1 MINPLIRVCVM
12 ISIGTLLQAVPTTN
26 DVVGVAKGIS
36 DFGMMAIAAAFFI
49 VLAAALMWSC
59 FAWFKGLINGMIE
72 ANNKAMADLLAE
84 TRAQNA
90 ALTDIAEGLR
100 PETKLRI
107 RNLTGFAFDLAIEK
121 VLRLIKRVRT
131 ENHIVDH
138 EATSLKIRKSLR
150 VIHDDRNSKFDT
162 FTYKGKPLSSYCD
175 EEWIEQVAKV
185 VESEIYHVDGE
196 NNARAASNVT
206 LAYENIKTEF
216 YAKMKD

>member
-1 MINPLIRVCVM
+1 MKKINFKEFPIRMNIGSDEVKK
-12 ISIGTLLQAVPTTN
+12 IDTRESIGNAVYH
-26 DVVGVAKGIS
+26 
-36 DFGMMAIAAAFFI
+36 
-49 VLAAALMWSC
+49 
-59 FAWFKGLINGMIE
+59 
-72 ANNKAMADLLAE
+72 
-84 TRAQNA
+84 NA
-90 ALTDIAEGLR
+90 AGVRGL
-100 PETKLRI
+100 
-107 RNLTGFAFDLAIEK
+107 DLAIEK
-121 VLRLIKRVRT
+121 VCRLIKKVRT
-131 ENHIVDH
+131 ENHINDH
-138 EATSLKIRKSLR
+138 EATSIKIRKSLR

>member
-1 MINPLIRVCVM
+1 M
-12 ISIGTLLQAVPTTN
+12 GTLKLILQAAPTAS

-36 DFGMMAIAAAFFI
+36 DFGMMAIAAAFFLI
-49 VLAAALMWSC
+49 LAAALMWSC
-59 FAWFKGLINGMIE
+59 FVWFKGLVSGMIE
-72 ANNKAMADLLAE
+72 AQNKSMADLLAE

-100 PETKLRI
+100 PETQLRI

-121 VLRLIKRVRT
+121 VCRLIKSVRT
-131 ENHIVDH
+131 ENHITDH
-138 EATSLKIRKSLR
+138 DATSIKIRKSLR

-162 FTYKGKPLSSYCD
+162 FTYKGKALSGYCD

-185 VESEIYHVDGE
+185 VESETYQFDGE
-196 NNARAASNVT
+196 NNARAVSNVS
-206 LAYENIKTEF
+206 LAYDNIKTEF

>member
-1 MINPLIRVCVM
+1 METLKLI
-12 ISIGTLLQAVPTTN
+12 LQAAPSTS
-26 DVVGVAKGIS
+26 DVVGVANGIS
-36 DFGMMAIAAAFFI
+36 DFGMMAIAAAFFLI
-49 VLAAALMWSC
+49 LAAALMVSC
-59 FAWFKGLINGMIE
+59 FVWFKGIINGMID
-72 ANNKAMADLLAE
+72 AQKKSMQDLLAE

-100 PETKLRI
+100 PETQLRI

-121 VLRLIKRVRT
+121 VCRLIKRVRT
-131 ENHIVDH
+131 ENHVADH
-138 EATSLKIRKSLR
+138 EATSIKIRKSLR

-162 FTYKGKPLSSYCD
+162 FTYKGKPLSSYCS

-196 NNARAASNVT
+196 NNARVASNVT

>member
-1 MINPLIRVCVM
+1 METLKLI
-12 ISIGTLLQAVPTTN
+12 LQATPTTS

-100 PETKLRI
+100 PETQLRI
-107 RNLTGFAFDLAIEK
+107 RNLTGFAFDLSIEK

-138 EATSLKIRKSLR
+138 EATGLKIRKSLR

-162 FTYKGKPLSSYCD
+162 FTYKGKPLSSYCS
-175 EEWIEQVAKV
+175 EEWVEQLAKV

-196 NNARAASNVT
+196 NNARAFSNVN

>member
-1 MINPLIRVCVM
+1 METLKLI
-12 ISIGTLLQAVPTTN
+12 LQATPTTS

-100 PETKLRI
+100 PETQLRI
-107 RNLTGFAFDLAIEK
+107 RNLTGFAFDLSIEK

-162 FTYKGKPLSSYCD
+162 FTYKGKPLSSYCSED
-175 EEWIEQVAKV
+175 WIEQVAKV
-185 VESEIYHVDGE
+185 VESEI
-196 NNARAASNVT
+196 
-206 LAYENIKTEF
+206 
-216 YAKMKD
+216 

>member
-1 MINPLIRVCVM
+1 M
-12 ISIGTLLQAVPTTN
+12 ISIGTLLQVAPTTQ

-36 DFGMMAIAAAFFI
+36 DFGMMAIAAAFFV
-49 VLAAALMWSC
+49 VLAAALMISC
-59 FAWFKGLINGMIE
+59 FQWFKHLLNGMVE
-72 ANNKAMADLLAE
+72 SNNKNMADLLAE

-100 PETKLRI
+100 PETQLRI

-121 VLRLIKRVRT
+121 VCRLIKRVRT
-131 ENHIVDH
+131 ENHVADH
-138 EATSLKIRKSLR
+138 EATSIKIRKSLR

-196 NNARAASNVT
+196 NNARAFSNVN

>member
-1 MINPLIRVCVM
+1 ME
-12 ISIGTLLQAVPTTN
+12 
-26 DVVGVAKGIS
+26 
-36 DFGMMAIAAAFFI
+36 
-49 VLAAALMWSC
+49 SC
-59 FAWFKGLINGMIE
+59 FQWFKHLINGMVE
-72 ANNKAMADLLAE
+72 SQNKSMADLLAE

-100 PETKLRI
+100 PETQLRI

-121 VLRLIKRVRT
+121 VCRLIKKVRT
-131 ENHIVDH
+131 ENHITDH
-138 EATSLKIRKSLR
+138 EATSIKIRKSLR

-196 NNARAASNVT
+196 NNSRAFSNVS
-206 LAYENIKTEF
+206 LAYDNIKTEF

>member
-1 MINPLIRVCVM
+1 METLKLI
-12 ISIGTLLQAVPTTN
+12 LQATPTAS

-36 DFGMMAIAAAFFI
+36 DFGMMAIAAAFF
-49 VLAAALMWSC
+49 VLLAAALMVSC
-59 FAWFKGLINGMIE
+59 FQWFKHLINGMVE
-72 ANNKAMADLLAE
+72 SQNKSMADLLAE

-100 PETKLRI
+100 PETQLRI

-121 VLRLIKRVRT
+121 VCRLIKRVRT
-131 ENHIVDH
+131 ENHVADH

-162 FTYKGKPLSSYCD
+162 FTYKGKPLSSYCS
-175 EEWIEQVAKV
+175 EEWVEQLAKV

-196 NNARAASNVT
+196 NNARAFSNVS
-206 LAYENIKTEF
+206 LAYDNIKTEF

>member
-1 MINPLIRVCVM
+1 METLKLI
-12 ISIGTLLQAVPTTN
+12 LQATPTTS

-36 DFGMMAIAAAFFI
+36 DFGMMAIAAAFFLM
-49 VLAAALMWSC
+49 LAAALMISC
-59 FAWFKGLINGMIE
+59 FQWFKHLLNGMVE
-72 ANNKAMADLLAE
+72 SNNKNMADLLAE

-100 PETKLRI
+100 PETQLRI

-121 VLRLIKRVRT
+121 VCRLIKRVRT
-131 ENHIVDH
+131 ENHVADH
-138 EATSLKIRKSLR
+138 EATSVKIRKSLR

-162 FTYKGKPLSSYCD
+162 FTYKGKPLSSYCS

-196 NNARAASNVT
+196 NNSRAFSNVS
-206 LAYENIKTEF
+206 LAYDNIKTEF

>member
-1 MINPLIRVCVM
+1 MSTILKLIL
-12 ISIGTLLQAVPTTN
+12 TATPTTQ
-26 DVVGVAKGIS
+26 DIVGVAKGIS
-36 DFGMMAIAAAFFI
+36 DFGMMAIAAAFFLVI
-49 VLAAALMWSC
+49 AAALMVSC
-59 FAWFKGLINGMIE
+59 FVWFKGLINGMIE

-90 ALTDIAEGLR
+90 SLTDIAEGLR

-131 ENHIVDH
+131 ENHIKDH
-138 EATSLKIRKSLR
+138 EATSIKIRKSLR

-196 NNARAASNVT
+196 NNARAFSNVN

>member
-1 MINPLIRVCVM
+1 METLKLI
-12 ISIGTLLQAVPTTN
+12 LQAAPTTS

-36 DFGMMAIAAAFFI
+36 DFGMMAIAAAFFV
-49 VLAAALMWSC
+49 VLAAALMISC
-59 FAWFKGLINGMIE
+59 FQWFKHLLNGMVE
-72 ANNKAMADLLAE
+72 SNNKNMADLLAE

-100 PETKLRI
+100 PETQLRI
-107 RNLTGFAFDLAIEK
+107 RNLTGFAFDLSIEK

-138 EATSLKIRKSLR
+138 EATSIKIRKSLR

-196 NNARAASNVT
+196 NNARAFSNVS
-206 LAYENIKTEF
+206 LAYDNIKTEF

>member
-1 MINPLIRVCVM
+1 M
-12 ISIGTLLQAVPTTN
+12 ISIGTLLQAAPTTQ

-36 DFGMMAIAAAFFI
+36 DFGMMAIAAAFF
-49 VLAAALMWSC
+49 VLLAAALMVSC
-59 FAWFKGLINGMIE
+59 FQWFKHLINGMVE
-72 ANNKAMADLLAE
+72 SQNKSMADLLAE

-100 PETKLRI
+100 PETQLRI

-121 VLRLIKRVRT
+121 VCRLIKRVRT
-131 ENHIVDH
+131 ENHVADH

-162 FTYKGKPLSSYCD
+162 FTYKGKPLSSYCS

-196 NNARAASNVT
+196 NNARAFSNVS
-206 LAYENIKTEF
+206 LAYDNIKTEF

>member
-1 MINPLIRVCVM
+1 MEILKLI
-12 ISIGTLLQAVPTTN
+12 LQAAPSTS

-36 DFGMMAIAAAFFI
+36 DFGMMAIAAAFFLI
-49 VLAAALMWSC
+49 LAAALMVSC
-59 FAWFKGLINGMIE
+59 FVWFKGIINGMID
-72 ANNKAMADLLAE
+72 AQKKSMQDLLAE

-100 PETKLRI
+100 PETQLRI

-121 VLRLIKRVRT
+121 VCHLIKKVRT
-131 ENHIVDH
+131 ENHITDH
-138 EATSLKIRKSLR
+138 EATSIKIRKSLR

-162 FTYKGKPLSSYCD
+162 FTYKGKPLSSYCS
-175 EEWIEQVAKV
+175 EEWIEQVAGV

-196 NNARAASNVT
+196 NNSRAFSNVS
-206 LAYENIKTEF
+206 LAYDNIKTEF

>member
-1 MINPLIRVCVM
+1 MQGIVID
-12 ISIGTLLQAVPTTN
+12 IAPTAEN
-26 DVVGVAKGIS
+26 VVGVAKGIS

-59 FAWFKGLINGMIE
+59 FVWFKGIVSSMIE
-72 ANNKAMADLLAE
+72 AQNKSMDDLLAE

-100 PETKLRI
+100 PETQLRI

-121 VLRLIKRVRT
+121 VCRLIKKVRT
-131 ENHIVDH
+131 ENHITDH
-138 EATSLKIRKSLR
+138 EATSIKIRKSLR

-162 FTYKGKPLSSYCD
+162 FTYKGKPLSSYCS
-175 EEWIEQVAKV
+175 EEWIEQVANV

-196 NNARAASNVT
+196 NNSRAFSNVS
-206 LAYENIKTEF
+206 LAYDNIKTEF

>member
-1 MINPLIRVCVM
+1 MEILKLI
-12 ISIGTLLQAVPTTN
+12 LQAAPTTS

>member
-1 MINPLIRVCVM
+1 METLKLI
-12 ISIGTLLQAVPTTN
+12 LQATPTAS

-36 DFGMMAIAAAFFI
+36 DFGMMAIAAAFFLI
-49 VLAAALMWSC
+49 LAAALMVSC
-59 FAWFKGLINGMIE
+59 FVWFKGIINGMID
-72 ANNKAMADLLAE
+72 AQKKSMQDLLAE

-100 PETKLRI
+100 PETQLRI

-121 VLRLIKRVRT
+121 VCRLIKRVRT
-131 ENHIVDH
+131 ENHVADH
-138 EATSLKIRKSLR
+138 EATSVKIRKSLR

-162 FTYKGKPLSSYCD
+162 FTYKGKALSSYCS

-196 NNARAASNVT
+196 NNARAFSNVS
-206 LAYENIKTEF
+206 LAYDNIKTEF

>member
-1 MINPLIRVCVM
+1 MQGIVID
-12 ISIGTLLQAVPTTN
+12 IAPTAEN
-26 DVVGVAKGIS
+26 VVGVAKGIS

-59 FAWFKGLINGMIE
+59 FVWFKGIVSSMIE
-72 ANNKAMADLLAE
+72 AQNKSMADLLAE

-100 PETKLRI
+100 PETQLRI

-121 VLRLIKRVRT
+121 VCRLIKRVRT
-131 ENHIVDH
+131 ENHITDH
-138 EATSLKIRKSLR
+138 DATSIKIRKSLR

-162 FTYKGKPLSSYCD
+162 FTYKGKALSGYCD
-175 EEWIEQVAKV
+175 EGWIEQVAKV

-196 NNARAASNVT
+196 NNARAFSNVS
-206 LAYENIKTEF
+206 LAYDNIKTEF

>member
-1 MINPLIRVCVM
+1 METLKLI
-12 ISIGTLLQAVPTTN
+12 LQATPTTS

-100 PETKLRI
+100 PETQLRI
-107 RNLTGFAFDLAIEK
+107 RNLTGFAFDLSIEK

-162 FTYKGKPLSSYCD
+162 FTYKGKPLSSYCSED
-175 EEWIEQVAKV
+175 WIEQVAKV

-196 NNARAASNVT
+196 NNARAFSNVN

>member
-1 MINPLIRVCVM
+1 METLKLI
-12 ISIGTLLQAVPTTN
+12 LQATPTTS

-100 PETKLRI
+100 PETQLRI
-107 RNLTGFAFDLAIEK
+107 RNLTGFAFDLSIEK

-162 FTYKGKPLSSYCD
+162 FTYKGKPLSSSCS
-175 EEWIEQVAKV
+175 EEWVEQLAKV

-196 NNARAASNVT
+196 NNARAFSNVN

>member
-1 MINPLIRVCVM
+1 METLKLI
-12 ISIGTLLQAVPTTN
+12 LQAAPTTS

-121 VLRLIKRVRT
+121 VQEVLEPLKARNHKSRRQHHEEGCGYRHHPEVRDT
-131 ENHIVDH
+131 LCHPYHILCSRGD
-138 EATSLKIRKSLR
+138 LK
-150 VIHDDRNSKFDT
+150 
-162 FTYKGKPLSSYCD
+162 
-175 EEWIEQVAKV
+175 
-185 VESEIYHVDGE
+185 
-196 NNARAASNVT
+196 
-206 LAYENIKTEF
+206 
-216 YAKMKD
+216 

>member
-1 MINPLIRVCVM
+1 MEVLKLI
-12 ISIGTLLQAVPTTN
+12 LQAAPSAS
-26 DVVGVAKGIS
+26 DEVGVAKGIS
-36 DFGMMAIAAAFFI
+36 DFGMMAIAAAFFV
-49 VLAAALMWSC
+49 VLAAALMISC
-59 FAWFKGLINGMIE
+59 FQWFKHLLNGMVE
-72 ANNKAMADLLAE
+72 SNNKNMADLLAE

>member
-1 MINPLIRVCVM
+1 MEVLKLI
-12 ISIGTLLQAVPTTN
+12 LQAAPSTS

-59 FAWFKGLINGMIE
+59 FAWFKTLINGMIE
-72 ANNKAMADLLAE
+72 TQKKSMQDLLAE

-90 ALTDIAEGLR
+90 ALT
-100 PETKLRI
+100 
-107 RNLTGFAFDLAIEK
+107 
-121 VLRLIKRVRT
+121 RT
-131 ENHIVDH
+131 ENHITDH
-138 EATSLKIRKSLR
+138 EATSIKIRKSLR

-162 FTYKGKPLSSYCD
+162 FTYKGKPLSSYCS
-175 EEWIEQVAKV
+175 EEWIEQVANV

-196 NNARAASNVT
+196 NNARAFSNVS
-206 LAYENIKTEF
+206 LAYDNIKTEF

>member
-1 MINPLIRVCVM
+1 MEVLKLI
-12 ISIGTLLQAVPTTN
+12 LQAAPTAQ

-49 VLAAALMWSC
+49 VLAAALMSSC
-59 FAWFKGLINGMIE
+59 FAWFKTLINGMIE

-100 PETKLRI
+100 PETQLRI
-107 RNLTGFAFDLAIEK
+107 RNLTGFAFDLSIEK

-162 FTYKGKPLSSYCD
+162 FTYKGKPLSSYCS

>member
-1 MINPLIRVCVM
+1 METLKLI
-12 ISIGTLLQAVPTTN
+12 LQAAPTTS

-36 DFGMMAIAAAFFI
+36 DFGMMAIAAAFFV
-49 VLAAALMWSC
+49 VLAAALMISC
-59 FAWFKGLINGMIE
+59 FQWFKHLLNGMVE
-72 ANNKAMADLLAE
+72 SNNKNMADLLAE

-131 ENHIVDH
+131 ENHIKDH

>member
-1 MINPLIRVCVM
+1 METLKLI
-12 ISIGTLLQAVPTTN
+12 LQAAPTTS

-36 DFGMMAIAAAFFI
+36 DFGMMAIAAAFF
-49 VLAAALMWSC
+49 VTLAAALMISC
-59 FAWFKGLINGMIE
+59 FQWFKHLLNGMVE
-72 ANNKAMADLLAE
+72 SNNKNMADLLAE

-131 ENHIVDH
+131 ENHIKDH

>member
-1 MINPLIRVCVM
+1 MEILKLI
-12 ISIGTLLQAVPTTN
+12 LQAAPSTS

-36 DFGMMAIAAAFFI
+36 DFGMMAIAAAFF
-49 VLAAALMWSC
+49 VLLAAALMVSS
-59 FAWFKGLINGMIE
+59 FQWFKHLINGMVDSQ
-72 ANNKAMADLLAE
+72 NKSMADLLAE

-100 PETKLRI
+100 PETQLRI

-121 VLRLIKRVRT
+121 VCRLIKRVRT
-131 ENHIVDH
+131 ENHVADH
-138 EATSLKIRKSLR
+138 EATSIKIRKSLR

-196 NNARAASNVT
+196 NNARAFSNVN

>member
-1 MINPLIRVCVM
+1 M

-36 DFGMMAIAAAFFI
+36 DFGMMAIAAAFF
-49 VLAAALMWSC
+49 VLLAAALMVSC
-59 FAWFKGLINGMIE
+59 FQWFKHLINGMVE
-72 ANNKAMADLLAE
+72 SQNKSMADLLAE

-100 PETKLRI
+100 PETQLRI

-121 VLRLIKRVRT
+121 VCRLIKRVRT
-131 ENHIVDH
+131 ENHVADH
-138 EATSLKIRKSLR
+138 EATSIKIRKSLR

-162 FTYKGKPLSSYCD
+162 FTYKGKPLSSYCS
-175 EEWIEQVAKV
+175 EEWVEQLAKV

-196 NNARAASNVT
+196 NNARAFSNVS
-206 LAYENIKTEF
+206 LAYDNIKTEF

>member
-1 MINPLIRVCVM
+1 MATILK
-12 ISIGTLLQAVPTTN
+12 LLLTATPTTQ

-36 DFGMMAIAAAFFI
+36 DFGMMAIAAAFFLVI
-49 VLAAALMWSC
+49 AAALMVSC
-59 FAWFKGLINGMIE
+59 FVWFKNLINGMIE
-72 ANNKAMADLLAE
+72 ANNKAMADLLTE

-100 PETKLRI
+100 PETQLRI

-121 VLRLIKRVRT
+121 VCRLIKRVRT
-131 ENHIVDH
+131 ENHITDH
-138 EATSLKIRKSLR
+138 EATSIKIRKSLR

-162 FTYKGKPLSSYCD
+162 FTYKGKPLSSYCS
-175 EEWIEQVAKV
+175 EEWVEQLAKV

-196 NNARAASNVT
+196 NNARAFSNVS
-206 LAYENIKTEF
+206 LAYDNIKTEF